1 MSALLKWQKYQQQSL
16 FDRINAE
23 SDPDNYRLDKT
34 RLDSIKFNLSRI
46 LNSRPGG
53 CQSAKSM
60 GVVDLND
67 ATMSSSEIKAEI
79 CREIKNCIEKYEPR
93 IIQVSV
99 VALANNSDLLTMQ
112 FEILAVVKDE
122 FGTENIEFRIYF
134 DNRQRYF
141 FE

>member
-1 MSALLKWQKYQQQSL
+1 MAALLKWQKYQQQSL
-16 FDRINAE
+16 FDRIHSE
-23 SDPDNYRLDKT
+23 SNQNDYQLGKT

-53 CQSAKSM
+53 CQSAYPM

-67 ATMSSSEIKAEI
+67 ATMNSSEIKAEI

-93 IIQVSV
+93 IMQVTV
-99 VALANNSDLLTMQ
+99 IARANDSNLLTMQ
-112 FEILAVVKDE
+112 FAIQAVVKDE
-122 FGTENIEFRIYF
+122 FGTDDIELRVYF
-134 DNRQRYF
+134 DDRQRYF

>member
-1 MSALLKWQKYQQQSL
+1 MLKWQKHQQQSL
-16 FDRINAE
+16 FDRIHTE
-23 SDPDNYRLDKT
+23 SEPDDYQLGKT

-53 CQSAKSM
+53 CQSAYPM

-67 ATMSSSEIKAEI
+67 ATMNSSEIKAEI

-93 IIQVSV
+93 IMQVTV
-99 VALANNSDLLTMQ
+99 IARANDSNLLTMQ
-112 FEILAVVKDE
+112 FEIQAIVKDE
-122 FGTENIEFRIYF
+122 FGTDNIEFRVYF
-134 DNRQRYF
+134 DDRQRYF